1 MEHEDRNPYIRE
13 CILKEIDD
21 IHSFLDGMTEDEF
34 CANTMCQKAV
44 VMSLVNIGELCKSL
58 TASYTDRIPGIPW
71 RDIRGFRNIAAHNYG
86 GLDMDEVWKIA
97 VLEITTLEHELI
109 THPV

>member
-21 IHSFLDGMTEDEF
+21 IHRFLDGMTEDEF
-34 CANTMCQKAV
+34 CANNMCQKAV
-44 VMSLVNIGELCKSL
+44 VMSLVNIGELSKSL

-86 GLDMDEVWKIA
+86 GLDMSEVWKTA
-97 VLEITTLEHELI
+97 MLDITSLEHEL
-109 THPV
+109 TAHPV